1 MRFRPLSLTCECGLS
16 PLHFMQIGLTPQH
29 QLAIVWWC
37 DACQRN
43 ICVLKDLSDCW
54 RDCPQTGD
62 LEDIAEGELRITK
75 EILELKSRV
84 ERLEE
89 QRGLIRQP

>member
-1 MRFRPLSLTCECGLS
+1 MQFRPLSLTCECGLS

-43 ICVLKDLSDCW
+43 MCVLKDLSDCW

-62 LEDIAEGELRITK
+62 LEEIAEPSAAEVREADSDFLRSLGARFP
-75 EILELKSRV
+75 EA
-84 ERLEE
+84 
-89 QRGLIRQP
+89 PD